1 MAQPFRKSEKESFA
15 TFEMGGASLLA
26 AQPTNDNFERK
37 PDVKISIAD
46 WQKLQNHNEARL
58 NMLRNWRNSWWMTS
72 WADLAQFINPRRSI
86 WLTQGAGGVPSP
98 NGMLRGLEINQA
110 IVDPTGTYTLRTCS
124 AGIANGLASVSKPW
138 FKITTVDR
146 SFALS
151 AGARK
156 WMDTQQDRMYDAI
169 AHSNFYDSWVQRCE
183 DNALFG
189 TAPVICYEDA
199 KDIFRF
205 YNPCVG
211 EYYLS
216 CDGTQRNDG
225 LYRAFVM
232 TIAQIVG
239 FFGEENCP
247 LEVQLAWRQGGSQ
260 IDMER
265 IVAHAIEPNFA
276 IQGNT
281 GTKVK
286 GDFTWRETYWL
297 WGMRSNYPM
306 VFRGYREQ
314 PFTVSRWSK
323 QSNDAYGRG
332 VGLDIL
338 PDVIQLQIET
348 RRKGELLEK
357 IVRPPMLASMSM
369 KNQPSSQ
376 LPGKTTY
383 VPQLTNGDGMRSMY
397 EMPAQAIAP
406 IVQDIQFIQQ
416 RIIKGGFADLFL
428 QLEEAERQ
436 KKTAYEVAAMQQEK
450 LQVLGPVIEG
460 EIEQLRLAL
469 NRIWSI
475 MKRRGFIDPLP
486 DDLKGVPISIEF
498 TSLLAQAQKAA
509 ALSGIER
516 QMSLVGNAAAIY
528 QQEATNCIDIG
539 VVLETSNQLLG
550 NPESIMRSPAAKALM
565 VAAQTKKQQQV
576 EAMQA
581 AQHGAKT
588 ASIGAD
594 AANTLANTQVGSG
607 SNVLQKLIGNAA

>member
-1 MAQPFRKSEKESFA
+1 MAQAAEKQNYA
-15 TFEMGGASLLA
+15 AFERGGAQMLA
-26 AQPTNDNFERK
+26 AQPTNDNYNKK
-37 PDVKISIAD
+37 PEVNISPENWI
-46 WQKLQNHNEARL
+46 KLQMHCEQRL
-58 NMLRNWRNSWWMTS
+58 NMLRNWRNSWWATS

-86 WLTQGAGGVPSP
+86 WLTQSSGNIPSP
-98 NGMLRGLEINQA
+98 NSMLRGLEINTA
-110 IVDPTGTYTLRTCS
+110 IVDPTGTYALRTCS
-124 AGIANGLASVSKPW
+124 AGIVNGLASVSKPW
-138 FKITTVDR
+138 FKMAPVDR
-146 SFALS
+146 DHNLS
-151 AGARK
+151 GASRK
-156 WMDTQQDRMYDAI
+156 WMDTQEDRMYDAI
-169 AHSNFYDSWVQRCE
+169 ARSNFYDSFAQECE
-183 DNALFG
+183 DDAIFG
-189 TAPVICYEDA
+189 TAPVICYEDK

-216 CDGTQRNDG
+216 CDGTLRNDG

-247 LEVQLAWRQGGSQ
+247 LEVQQAWRQGGSQ

-265 IVAHAIEPNFA
+265 IVAHSIEPNFA
-276 IQGNT
+276 IQGNE

-286 GDFTWRETYWL
+286 GKFIWRETYWL
-297 WGMRSNYPM
+297 YGMRSTYPL
-306 VFRGYREQ
+306 VFRGYLDQ
-314 PFTVSRWSK
+314 PFTVSRWYK
-323 QSNDAYGRG
+323 QSNDAYGRS
-332 VGLDIL
+332 VGMDIL

-397 EMPAQAIAP
+397 ELPAQAISP
-406 IVQDIQFIQQ
+406 ITQDLEIIRQ

-428 QLEEAERQ
+428 QLEEAART
-436 KKTAYEVAAMQQEK
+436 KKTAYEVAQMQQEK
-450 LQVLGPVIEG
+450 LQVLGPVIENK
-460 EIEQLRLAL
+460 IEQLRLKL
-469 NRIWSI
+469 HRIFSI

-486 DDLKGVPISIEF
+486 DDLKGVPIGIEF
-498 TSLLAQAQKAA
+498 TSLLAQAQKAS

-516 QMSLVGNAAAIY
+516 QMALVGNSVAVYPEAAD
-528 QQEATNCIDIG
+528 NMNIDA
-539 VVLETSNQLLG
+539 VLNTSNQMLG
-550 NPESIMRSPAAKALM
+550 NPESIMNGPEAKAQIR
-565 VAAQTKKQQQV
+565 AARQKAQQQTQ
-576 EAMQA
+576 AMQS

-594 AANTLANTQVGSG
+594 AANTLAATTIGGGQSALNMMLSG
-607 SNVLQKLIGNAA
+607 VSR